1 MATSGRYFLQE
12 EQCKQRLEEEREEFI
27 VVNGSGLETFYSQ
40 PKERQCGTFFV
51 VLAGSGIGT
60 LDLSVTAPRN
70 AILLEKLNSQ
80 DQEVNIFFHTDFLD
94 WKNQVYMM
102 LETCRG
108 EVLMTERP
116 ETDVSSKFG
125 SRE

>member
-60 LDLSVTAPRN
+60 LDLSVTAPR
-70 AILLEKLNSQ
+70 
-80 DQEVNIFFHTDFLD
+80 D

>member
-51 VLAGSGIGT
+51 V
-60 LDLSVTAPRN
+60 N